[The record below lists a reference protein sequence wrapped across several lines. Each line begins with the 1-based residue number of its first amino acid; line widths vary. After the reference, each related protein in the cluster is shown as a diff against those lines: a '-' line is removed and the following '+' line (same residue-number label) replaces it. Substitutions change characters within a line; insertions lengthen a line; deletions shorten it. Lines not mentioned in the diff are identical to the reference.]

1 MGRTIEPNSLSG
13 RVRAMPLS
21 VPAKDVAAQIGCTE
35 NLVRVVRSN
44 MKHGRT
50 DRPTGALAAPHREM
64 TPHG

>member
-21 VPAKDVAAQIGCTE
+21 VPAKEAATQIGCTE

-50 DRPTGALAAPHREM
+50 DRPTGALAAPHPEA
-64 TPHG
+64 PQHG